1 VRDRSRWEHRTYYAE
16 EVAAGESDESLD
28 EESAVDDGAASSL
41 EGVSE
46 GDEDSSAEDV
56 EVEAPSELPVA
67 SG

>member
-16 EVAAGESDESLD
+16 EVASGDSDESLD
-28 EESAVDDGAASSL
+28 EESALDDGVASSL

-46 GDEDSSAEDV
+46 GDEEPSE
-56 EVEAPSELPVA
+56 EELELEAPSELPVA